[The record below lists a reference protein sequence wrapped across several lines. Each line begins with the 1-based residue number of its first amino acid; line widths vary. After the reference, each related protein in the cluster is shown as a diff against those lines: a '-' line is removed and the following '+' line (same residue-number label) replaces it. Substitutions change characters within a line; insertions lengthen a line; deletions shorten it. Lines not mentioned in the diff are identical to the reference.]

1 MSRRSSR
8 PSSATSHGSRSSNID
23 RDFKLNCKA
32 AYLSV
37 FDDIRD
43 EITSKND
50 LILVLQQ
57 SGRNPSQRTL
67 EKYWKY
73 DTDSL
78 TFNDFVDICQQEHA
92 TTAEDL
98 MKAFKKIDVNGDGYI
113 SLDELHDTLT
123 SKGEKMSE
131 DEVRAIIDEVDENK
145 DGRLDY
151 AEEQFF
157 YIQFCNMMM
166 KTVEES
172 RKMAM
177 KIMEKKERKK
187 QRSKQSVTPRK
198 DKEEEDIQSSR
209 TSLQSGSGHLKN
221 DLPKP
226 SPRVNRDRSQLA
238 VKSHLQEPNS
248 LSDWTHNFSRG
259 CFYLEDGKIINNQ
272 YSLSLPE
279 DCSVWFTIKPIRIG
293 EGGVTE
299 NGFPVDT
306 ALFILR
312 DRGHSHGQRVVTF
325 TEQRDS
331 QGKYGVRCDLKAGK
345 YKLIPFSTG
354 CRLTPSR
361 HHPKHESK
369 LVQKDKH
376 NNFVLTKVFRKALDE
391 IFDMVDLDEN
401 GLLSREEFNLYTW
414 RTSGDEVADEEWDV
428 VETNCDLQDGQITRE
443 GFLHL
448 TEMEAKESDGD
459 EKDLWIT
466 LENMGYDKSLVLS
479 EACPFRLD
487 VYTEDCENVELKV
500 STNEPTDEYVE
511 EAVCESVVSKGE
523 SSKIKG
529 MRDLTLYNYIGET
542 RATIVVKNGSSSQV
556 SVELDCSGSRNCISN
571 PNTLQHTVSVPAQT
585 TVIGYHLLPHNEKSG
600 WTVQCSE
607 KIVK

>member
-1 MSRRSSR
+1 MIFFFFFNKICLLDKEDKDVQSSKASLRSGFKEFKNKEEEDVQ
-8 PSSATSHGSRSSNID
+8 SSKTSLRSGSKELKNKEEEDVQSSKTSLRSG
-23 RDFKLNCKA
+23 
-32 AYLSV
+32 
-37 FDDIRD
+37 
-43 EITSKND
+43 SK
-50 LILVLQQ
+50 
-57 SGRNPSQRTL
+57 
-67 EKYWKY
+67 
-73 DTDSL
+73 
-78 TFNDFVDICQQEHA
+78 
-92 TTAEDL
+92 
-98 MKAFKKIDVNGDGYI
+98 
-113 SLDELHDTLT
+113 EL
-123 SKGEKMSE
+123 K
-131 DEVRAIIDEVDENK
+131 N
-145 DGRLDY
+145 
-151 AEEQFF
+151 
-157 YIQFCNMMM
+157 
-166 KTVEES
+166 
-172 RKMAM
+172 
-177 KIMEKKERKK
+177 
-187 QRSKQSVTPRK
+187 
-198 DKEEEDIQSSR
+198 KEEEDIQSSR